1 MTQKIH
7 GTSGAHQNLTA
18 DLQNYV
24 VYASS
29 PGAFSDPVNATEV
42 NILVTN
48 SIADE
53 SQKNFEI
60 LIQGIGLRAMP
71 VIMND
76 PTPIEDLSLE
86 GAPSLTG
93 EGFKWK
99 FVAEFPEAF
108 RDYKVVDQDSREAK
122 VGLLIKELNGLVLE
136 TGVVLDTFG
145 AGINIEFDRITVL

>member
-7 GTSGAHQNLTA
+7 GTSSAHQNLTA

-24 VYASS
+24 VYTSS
-29 PGAFSDPVNATEV
+29 PLAFSDPENATGV
-42 NILVTN
+42 DILVTN
-48 SIADE
+48 NIADDT
-53 SQKNFEI
+53 QKNFEI

-76 PTPIEDLSLE
+76 PLPIEDLAVA

-93 EGFKWK
+93 EGYVWK

-122 VGLLIKELNGLVLE
+122 VGLLISELNGIVLE

-145 AGINIEFDRITVL
+145 VGINIEFDRIVIL